1 VYRRPHRTLVGGL
14 TTRCWGNFKT
24 RKTPAPQFWGVGT
37 ADRWSAGQSFRS
49 HRLTSRVTRHRRI
62 QAIKADARSPTA
74 FGPRCH
80 GGGAVPAIWEIR
92 SPAPK
97 VSLQLQNAARRELE
111 ALRGFNPAFPAWPGI
126 SIGRGLDDRYKH
138 YFRSNVAGVRGWVVG
153 RPESPLQEEARAS
166 EIGRVA
172 GLSRENNLAP
182 SGRCRRRNTRSTK
195 SRAKRRSARP
205 FD

>member
-1 VYRRPHRTLVGGL
+1 M
-14 TTRCWGNFKT
+14 
-24 RKTPAPQFWGVGT
+24 
-37 ADRWSAGQSFRS
+37 
-49 HRLTSRVTRHRRI
+49 RVRRHRRI

-97 VSLQLQNAARRELE
+97 VSQQLQNAARREQE
-111 ALRGFNPAFPAWPGI
+111 ALRGFDAGSRPCRASRTA
-126 SIGRGLDDRYKH
+126 RGLDDRYKH
-138 YFRSNVAGVRGWVVG
+138 HLRSDVASVPGWVVG
-153 RPESPLQEEARAS
+153 WSESPLQAEARAS

-172 GLSRENNLAP
+172 GLISSRENNLAP

-195 SRAKRRSARP
+195 SRSRRRVALRSNSEMPKRRISIGDTNAVSPAKDDRGMR
-205 FD
+205 